1 MLNRIKIYIFFYLI
15 ISTLSAQVFI
25 TTAGSKVD
33 FTSNAPLE
41 VIKASNTK
49 VNGAIDASNK
59 SFAFTIPISFFEGF
73 NSGQQKSHFNENYME
88 SAKYPNG
95 VFKGKII
102 ESIDFKTNGTFQ
114 VRAKGTLTIHGV
126 DVEKIVKATVVVANG
141 TVTVKS
147 KFSVPLSEH
156 KITIP
161 KVVFQ
166 KIAESI
172 DVSINAVL
180 KTK

>member
-1 MLNRIKIYIFFYLI
+1 MLQNLKISIFFYFI
-15 ISTLSAQVFI
+15 ISTLSAQVFVAS
-25 TTAGSKVD
+25 AGSKVD

-49 VNGAIDASNK
+49 LSGAIDASNK
-59 SFAFTIPISFFEGF
+59 SFAFTIPVSYFEGF

-88 SAKYPNG
+88 SSKYPNG

-126 DVEKIVKATVVVANG
+126 DVEKIVKATVIVANG
-141 TVTVKS
+141 TITIKS
-147 KFSVPLSEH
+147 KFSVPLAEH

-172 DVSINAVL
+172 DVNINAVM
-180 KTK
+180 KAK